1 MRFRIK
7 PILIPGL
14 ILAAAVILSAI
25 AVGQPRF
32 HPQRGPGAGLP
43 GLGILERAGDEIG
56 LEEGQKEQI
65 KQIRLETQK
74 KTIELRSQAQLAR
87 LDLRTALEADKPSE
101 AEVLK
106 AAARANEARG
116 KIQAEKLKSVVR
128 VKNILKPEQTAK
140 LKELR
145 REHRQ
150 NRMERPKMG
159 RGRPGMQGQRPS
171 GSRMH
176 QPPPNRPAWP

>member
-7 PILIPGL
+7 SVLIPGL
-14 ILAAAVILSAI
+14 IVATAVMLSAI

-32 HPQRGPGAGLP
+32 QAKHGAGAGLMGP
-43 GLGILERAGDEIG
+43 GLLERVGDEIG
-56 LEEGQKEQI
+56 LEAAQKEQI
-65 KQIRLETQK
+65 KKLHLETQK
-74 KTIELRSQAQLAR
+74 RTIELRSQAELAR
-87 LDLRTALEADKPSE
+87 LELRTALDKDKPSE

-106 AAARANEARG
+106 AAARANEAQG
-116 KIQAEKLKSVVR
+116 KIQAEKLKSIVR

-145 REHRQ
+145 REHRS

-159 RGRPGMQGQRPS
+159 RGRPGMQGHRPFGSRIQQRPF
-171 GSRMH
+171 
-176 QPPPNRPAWP
+176 NRPVWP